1 MNTVIAFIL
10 MFGLLVFVHE
20 WGHLIFAKRAGMLAR
35 EFAIGFGPKIF
46 SFVRNETLYT
56 IRLIPAGGY
65 VRVAGDDPE
74 IIEIKPGHHIG
85 LEFNGSGKV
94 DKIIV
99 NNKDKYPNARVIE
112 VERVDLDHELVIEG
126 YEIGLE
132 EEKMSFEVDEKAF
145 FIMDE
150 RKTQIAPY
158 NRQFASKTVGQRA
171 MQLFAGPLMNFLL
184 AIVIFIILGFIQG
197 VPIDQAVIGEVQ
209 PDSPAAE
216 AGMKANDEIL
226 LVDNNKVEK
235 FSDVSSYIMDRPNEQ
250 IEFEVLRD
258 GKKEVLD
265 IVPKKVDAEG
275 TDIGQI
281 GVLFEVAYEKSF
293 FKTFKYGFT
302 QTFDTTKMIVTNL
315 AMLITGQLSLDMLS
329 GPVGIYDATD
339 QIVKTGFMNF
349 LMWTAM
355 LSVNLGIINLVPLP
369 ALDGGRLLF
378 VGIEAIRGKPV
389 SAQKEGFVHFIG
401 FALLI
406 LLMLVVTWNDIQ
418 RLFM

>member
-85 LEFNGSGKV
+85 LEFNESGKV

-258 GKKEVLD
+258 GNKEILD